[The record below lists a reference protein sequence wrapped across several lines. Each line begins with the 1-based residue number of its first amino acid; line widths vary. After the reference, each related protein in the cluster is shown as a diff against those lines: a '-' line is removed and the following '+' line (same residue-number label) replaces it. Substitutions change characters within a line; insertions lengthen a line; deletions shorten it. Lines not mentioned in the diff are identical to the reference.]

1 MTIETTV
8 FTFKLSNT
16 FEEWVKMFDSPEIDA
31 FHKTVGLT
39 PLYRGKS
46 LIDPKEVI
54 VIHQAE
60 EGVAKHVFSDPETIK
75 NIESGGHIYST
86 TKITS
91 WVSDQSKSNYA
102 NLCKFNA
109 EKEFHI
115 RSLETKLGYSR
126 V

>member
-8 FTFKLSNT
+8 FTFKLSNS
-16 FEEWVKMFDSPEIDA
+16 FEEWVKMFDSPEIDT

-60 EGVAKHVFSDPETIK
+60 EGVAKHFFQILKPLRI
-75 NIESGGHIYST
+75 
-86 TKITS
+86 
-91 WVSDQSKSNYA
+91 
-102 NLCKFNA
+102 
-109 EKEFHI
+109 
-115 RSLETKLGYSR
+115 
-126 V
+126 